1 MICKAMKQVSEV
13 LKCLILF
20 IQFNVKITV
29 QYVSALRVVNAI
41 SRAKF

>member
-20 IQFNVKITV
+20 NVKV

>member
-20 IQFNVKITV
+20 IQFNVKL